1 MNLGSVS
8 SVASA
13 ASAASQGQMGDAVN
27 ILVLK
32 KAIEMQAQSALQLL
46 EALPAPAASNP
57 AHLGQNVDVTA

>member
-13 ASAASQGQMGDAVN
+13 ASAASQAQVGDAVN

-32 KAIEMQAQSALQLL
+32 KTMDIQAQSALQLL
-46 EALPAPAASNP
+46 DALPAVAASNP
-57 AHLGQNVDVTA
+57 AHLGQSIDVTA